1 MKPEE
6 LPSDKLYYTIGEVA
20 VHFGVNASLI
30 RYYEQEFPAI
40 KPHKNKKGNRLFTQ
54 ADIGLF
60 QKIFALTREEGL
72 TLAEAKE
79 RMKRGKAVVDGEQNN
94 ERKNIMMKLH
104 NMRKLLKKLI
114 HEVEADQ

>member
-1 MKPEE
+1 MKPPE

-20 VHFGVNASLI
+20 VHFGVNTSLI

-54 ADIGLF
+54 SDIGLF
-60 QKIFALTREEGL
+60 HKIFALTREKGL

-79 RMKRGKAVVDGEQNN
+79 RMKRGNDVDDGEQNN
-94 ERKNIMMKLH
+94 ERKNIISKLH
-104 NMRKLLKKLI
+104 NMRKLLKDLL
-114 HEVEADQ
+114 HEVETDQ